1 MLTGLMSR
9 LTQRAAQGKPVR
21 VGLIGAGR
29 FGTMF
34 LNQTPQ
40 IEGLHLMGIADL
52 SIERIKAAL
61 QRAAWSVERYTA
73 TSFDDARESGKTFLT
88 QDSEALIAADGIEV
102 IVEATGIPTVGVRH
116 ALSAFKHGKHIVMV
130 NVEADALAGPLL
142 AQRAAA
148 AGVVYS
154 LAYGDQP
161 ALICELVDW
170 ARACGFEVM
179 AAGKGTKHLP
189 FYHQLTP
196 KEVWKHFGMNLA
208 DVERAGL
215 NAQMYTSFM
224 DGTKS
229 AIEMTAVANATGLS
243 APSDGLMFPPCGVD
257 DLAHVLRPR
266 EDGGWLAQRGMVEVV
281 SSLEKDGRPVY
292 RDLRWG
298 VYVVCAAHNEYGRRC
313 FDEYGLKVDA
323 TGNYAAFYRP
333 HHLVGLEV
341 SISVL
346 NAALR
351 GEATGAAHTWNADVV
366 ATAKRNL
373 EAGDVL
379 DGEGGYCVYG
389 KCIPAATSLQ
399 LGALPIGLAHHVKLK
414 NHLTAGQIVRWADVE
429 INEDDVALKAR
440 RELEQS
446 RQSTP
451 RGSSDAWS
459 QSASRQYSSSTSWRA
474 WS

>member
-9 LTQRAAQGKPVR
+9 LSQRAAQGKPVR
-21 VGLIGAGR
+21 GGLIGAGR

-34 LNQTPQ
+34 LNQVPQ
-40 IEGLHLMGIADL
+40 IAGLHLMGIADL
-52 SIERIKAAL
+52 SIERTKAAL
-61 QRAAWSVERYTA
+61 QRAAWPAAQATA
-73 TSFDDARESGKTFLT
+73 TSFADALQSGKTFLT

-102 IVEATGIPTVGVRH
+102 IVEATGIPSVGVRH

-142 AQRAAA
+142 AQRAES
-148 AGVVYS
+148 AGVMYS

-170 ARACGFEVM
+170 ARACGFEVI

-196 KEVWKHFGMNLA
+196 NEVWKHFGMKLE

-243 APSDGLMFPPCGVD
+243 APSDGLQFPPCGSD

-266 EDGGWLAQRGMVEVV
+266 ADGGLLEARGMVEVV

-292 RDLRWG
+292 KDLRWG
-298 VYVVCAAHNEYGRRC
+298 VYVVCVAHNEYGRRC

-351 GEATGAAHTWNADVV
+351 GEATGAAQTWNADVV

-373 EAGDVL
+373 EAGEVL

-389 KCIPAATSLQ
+389 KCVPAATSLT
-399 LGALPIGLAHHVKLK
+399 LNALPIGLAHRVTLK
-414 NHLTAGQIVRWADVE
+414 NHVAAGQVVSWADVDMDE
-429 INEDDVALKAR
+429 NDAAIKIR
-440 RELEQS
+440 REMERMK
-446 RQSTP
+446 RQP
-451 RGSSDAWS
+451 
-459 QSASRQYSSSTSWRA
+459 
-474 WS
+474 